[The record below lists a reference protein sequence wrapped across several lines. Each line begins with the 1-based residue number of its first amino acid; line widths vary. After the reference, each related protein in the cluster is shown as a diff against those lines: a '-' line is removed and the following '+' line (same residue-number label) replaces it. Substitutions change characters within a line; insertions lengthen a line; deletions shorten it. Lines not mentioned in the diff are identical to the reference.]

1 MGERVVKGFAMGADD
16 GGGNWSLPSSLP
28 AETAKPLERMGRQR
42 HPLTNQDFIVL
53 SKDQPGFTPQQIA
66 QFRQAIDAAAEGAFG
81 EIRYLILDLASDTP
95 AAAADDPD
103 FLELAGAVETLVRWT
118 TIIPVACVRGQAAGA
133 DLELAL
139 AANILVSDTNARF
152 SFAVEP
158 TSALGLYG
166 SLARKLGFVSA
177 ERLMDQAKTL
187 TAEQMA
193 ELFLVKEVLD
203 LGQDMDPL
211 WSFLERIG
219 RRHNS
224 SYAIYRAQC
233 MAAPSIYKGLTSN
246 S

>member
-1 MGERVVKGFAMGADD
+1 MGADD
-16 GGGNWSLPSSLP
+16 GGANWSLSASLP
-28 AETAKPLERMGRQR
+28 AEGSILFEPMGRQVHDR
-42 HPLTNQDFIVL
+42 ANRDFIVL
-53 SKDQPGFTPQQIA
+53 HKDQPGFTPGQIA
-66 QFRQAIDAAAEGAFG
+66 EVRQTIDAAAEGAFG
-81 EIRYLILDLASDTP
+81 EIRYLVLALASGAP
-95 AAAADDPD
+95 AGAADDPA

-118 TIIPVACVRGQAAGA
+118 TIIPVACVGGQVAGA

-139 AANILVSDTNARF
+139 AANILVADTHAMF
-152 SFAVEP
+152 SFASEP

-187 TAEQMA
+187 TAQEMA

-203 LGQDMDPL
+203 LERDADALGG
-211 WSFLERIG
+211 FLARIG

-233 MAAPSIYKGLTSN
+233 MAAPSIYKGLTLN
-246 S
+246 T